1 MPEAVLDAMPQAL
14 VRRNRIPR
22 AQSEMVTP
30 LIWRQGEISPPVLAL
45 RSVLASMVKG
55 SGRKAERQRMRA
67 GK

>member
-45 RSVLASMVKG
+45 RTLLALVIKG
-55 SGRKAERQRMRA
+55 SGRKGERRRMKA

>member
-1 MPEAVLDAMPQAL
+1 MPEAVLDAMPQAH

-22 AQSEMVTP
+22 AQSQMVTP

-45 RSVLASMVKG
+45 RTLMALVVKG
-55 SGRKAERQRMRA
+55 SGRKGARQRLKT